1 MVNSKRWS
9 ISALAGGGETGKEM
23 ERDGERKRSRG
34 RENRGQRSERAA
46 RSQAW
51 APPCLG
57 FPSLRS
63 LSPCPALGALLGT
76 PHGASSRAE
85 WQPGAPDRRPFL
97 STDRVIMRILHLGS
111 EKLSDLF
118 KVTLGG
124 GRVWIQPSS
133 GWLHLLFPNLSTV
146 REESVSSL
154 GLSFP
159 VCNRRLGQ
167 TLGELFLSDGKSS
180 NRVAGGKE
188 RTRAGCSVSPPTRRR
203 D

>member
-1 MVNSKRWS
+1 MAGLDLVGVGKRPALPPHPPRSWGLSWVGMGSKGRGPLGDL

-76 PHGASSRAE
+76 PHGASSRVE

-118 KVTLGG
+118 KVTLGS

-133 GWLHLLFPNLSTV
+133 G
-146 REESVSSL
+146 
-154 GLSFP
+154 
-159 VCNRRLGQ
+159 
-167 TLGELFLSDGKSS
+167 
-180 NRVAGGKE
+180 
-188 RTRAGCSVSPPTRRR
+188 
-203 D
+203 